1 MQRSWNRTAWDDATP
16 LYSDNPYWTIY
27 ENTSDDNRHRFFGN
41 VGFIILF
48 YKKIII
54 VTGNAYGDTYSQ
66 TISSRVELAPC
77 CIT

>member
-41 VGFIILF
+41 VVYHTILQ
-48 YKKIII
+48 KKKLY
-54 VTGNAYGDTYSQ
+54 VTGKAYGDTYSQ
-66 TISSRVELAPC
+66 TILLE
-77 CIT
+77 